1 LRRDESGVA
10 LVIVLTIV
18 ALLTIIVMEFTYNVQ
33 LDHHRTRNALDAM
46 QAKLLARSGINLAET
61 FLAED
66 EDENYDAFN
75 EEWAL
80 ALEEFCSGITIEP
93 TMRLRCG
100 WEDESGKI
108 NINLTR
114 PRNSNQQEDPNRV
127 TADAVYRDALET
139 VFRTVDIHIDDIGD
153 KLRDYWASTPP
164 GAEDDDRAKM
174 PDFGSLEDF
183 AAIFHVPPGK
193 LGKLRRLLTA
203 QPGGRLTRINVNTA
217 PEDVLYA
224 VLVGY
229 GNEGGEEAL
238 QSVLETRQ
246 NDPPFVNDGAV
257 SSALSGMDDKVR
269 GALTQML
276 GAKSSYFRL
285 QASGLTNTDPTGETP
300 GGIGQTLSVLV
311 RRTRQANQRGGGQQ
325 GNNGQQGINWTFR
338 RLDWQIEAGA
348 RLFRT
353 QETSL
358 DSQDET
364 DETDEDDSD
373 ND

>member
-1 LRRDESGVA
+1 MA

-18 ALLTIIVMEFTYNVQ
+18 ALLTITVMEFTYNVQ

-46 QAKLLARSGINLAET
+46 QSKLLARSGINLAEA
-61 FLAED
+61 FLAQDEED
-66 EDENYDAFN
+66 KYDAFN

-80 ALEEFCSGITIEP
+80 ALDEFCSGIAIEP
-93 TMRLRCG
+93 TMKLRCG

-114 PRNSNQQEDPNRV
+114 PRQSNQQPDPNKV

-139 VFRTVDIHIDDIGD
+139 IFRLVDIHIDDIGD
-153 KLRDYWASTPP
+153 KLRDYWGSTPP
-164 GAEDDDRAKM
+164 GAENDEHARM

-183 AAIFHVPPGK
+183 SAFFRVPPGK
-193 LGKLRRLLTA
+193 LKKLRRYLTA

-224 VLVGY
+224 ILVGY

-238 QSVLETRQ
+238 QSILEQRQ
-246 NDPPFVNDGAV
+246 NDPPFTDNGSVN
-257 SSALSGMDDKVR
+257 SAFSGMDSKIT
-269 GALTQML
+269 GALSQML
-276 GAKSSYFRL
+276 DVKSSYFRL
-285 QASGLTNTDPTGETP
+285 QASGLTNADPTGETA

-311 RRTRQANQRGGGQQ
+311 RRTRQANQRA
-325 GNNGQQGINWTFR
+325 NGDQAINWTFR

-348 RLFRT
+348 RLFHAR
-353 QETSL
+353 ESGFV

-364 DETDEDDSD
+364 DERDEDDSD
-373 ND
+373 FSDN